1 MLSVLLDIGKRVVRV
16 AQTEQLTF
24 LAAGVA
30 YYSFVSLIPLS
41 LLALAAATVVG
52 EDIIVE
58 QIADAATGL
67 LTPSAQAL
75 LTETVTDDAGRGGA
89 TVVGFVGLLWAG
101 SRLFRGLDRA
111 FSAVYS
117 TEATKTIVGQFRDS
131 VIVVVAI
138 VLGLL
143 AVVGIETILTAAAPP
158 FLWQVGPLFLF
169 LTLLAA
175 FLPMYIVFPD
185 TGVDIYEALP
195 GVAFAAL
202 GWTIL
207 TRGFTLYAG
216 VAGTYAI
223 YGALGAVFLVLTWL
237 YIGALLILAG
247 GALNLVLADRDTD
260 RQLQSP
266 GERQVSTGAMTDD
279 ATGRDEEPADRTDS
293 NGHEQGQRQRTSART
308 RDRADDP
315 EVLREEIE
323 RLRDDLESFETDI
336 DSRTVERESLE
347 SDLKRYIRRKR
358 WRGHA
363 HGWGP
368 YLVLLYGTIMT
379 LGAFYLIASSWAAV
393 AAMFVIWTSTLGV
406 YILMVLFGTGI
417 SVLGVP
423 GRLRDRV
430 SEFRS

>member
-1 MLSVLLDIGKRVVRV
+1 
-16 AQTEQLTF
+16 
-24 LAAGVA
+24 
-30 YYSFVSLIPLS
+30 
-41 LLALAAATVVG
+41 
-52 EDIIVE
+52 
-58 QIADAATGL
+58 
-67 LTPSAQAL
+67 
-75 LTETVTDDAGRGGA
+75 
-89 TVVGFVGLLWAG
+89 
-101 SRLFRGLDRA
+101 
-111 FSAVYS
+111 
-117 TEATKTIVGQFRDS
+117 
-131 VIVVVAI
+131 
-138 VLGLL
+138 LL
-143 AVVGIETILTAAAPP
+143 AVVGIETVLTAAAPP
-158 FLWQVGPLFLF
+158 FLWQAGPLFLF

-195 GVAFAAL
+195 GAAFAAL

-207 TRGFTLYAG
+207 TRGFTFYAG

-237 YIGALLILAG
+237 YVGALLILAG
-247 GALNLVLADRDTD
+247 GALNLVLANRDTD

-279 ATGRDEEPADRTDS
+279 ATGRDEEAADQTES
-293 NGHEQGQRQRTSART
+293 TSYEQGQSART

-323 RLRDDLESFETDI
+323 RLREDLESFEADI
-336 DSRTVERESLE
+336 DRRTVERESLKG
-347 SDLKRYIRRKR
+347 DLKRYIRRKR

-406 YILMVLFGTGI
+406 YVLMVLFGTGI

-430 SEFRS
+430 SEYRS